1 MITFSVRRVW
11 CAVSRPV
18 SLTLGAAVAL
28 AVGCTRAAPIGSGP
42 GAAAA
47 PQTSAAPD
55 SAISL
60 NSVMLDGPFVRAETP
75 EAAGRYLTVV
85 GGCGD
90 CHTAAHPGNT
100 GGKSPDIE
108 LAGNPVGYRGPW
120 GTSYA
125 VNLRR
130 LTHQISEDRWVI
142 ILKTE
147 SGLPPMPW
155 GNVQQMNERDLRA
168 MYRYIRSL
176 GVTGKRMPSAVPPE
190 KEPPTPYVDLRPQ
203 RPARSK

>member
-1 MITFSVRRVW
+1 MPGT
-11 CAVSRPV
+11 
-18 SLTLGAAVAL
+18 AVAPRGTN
-28 AVGCTRAAPIGSGP
+28 A
-42 GAAAA
+42 
-47 PQTSAAPD
+47 QSASVPD
-55 SAISL
+55 SGSREFATL
-60 NSVMLDGPFVRAETP
+60 ETVMLDGPFVRAATP
-75 EAAGRYLTVV
+75 EEAGRYLTVV

-100 GGKSPDIE
+100 GGKTPDIE

-142 ILKTE
+142 ILKTRP
-147 SGLPPMPW
+147 GLPPMPW

-176 GVTGKRMPSAVPPE
+176 GIIGKRMPSAVPPD
-190 KEPPTPYVDLRPQ
+190 KEPTTPYVDFTPKRPK
-203 RPARSK
+203 RSK